1 MKGAFGL
8 LGLVLVLAVVGVL
21 VRKQLVVSRPPLP
34 AVAPSAAGAPAAP
47 VPALTVRE
55 HSQQTQQAV
64 RQATEGLMQQ
74 ARPMPDD
81 Q

>member
-1 MKGAFGL
+1 MKGLFGL
-8 LGLVLVLAVVGVL
+8 LGLVLVLAVVGLL
-21 VRKQLVVSRPPLP
+21 VRKQLAVSHPAPP
-34 AVAPSAAGAPAAP
+34 AVAPAAVGTPPGSA
-47 VPALTVRE
+47 PALTVRE
-55 HSQQTQQAV
+55 HSLQTQQAV